1 MRRSLSITAVAIV
14 VGWLGLAG
22 AGASAQQSRGASIAA
37 FENVS
42 IPAAEKSDLGKL
54 TDAGVVT
61 TDGAAAIVV
70 NLVGEMRGRAEKEG
84 AIGVLLLPD
93 VAPIDS
99 AFRTRRAL
107 LVSQEVAVHVADGES
122 SYFMARQQRFEVG
135 FPRYRVLLYNSTGT
149 GATASVFVNRIR

>member
-1 MRRSLSITAVAIV
+1 MHKILSIVAVVFAFALV
-14 VGWLGLAG
+14 PAG
-22 AGASAQQSRGASIAA
+22 AGGQEARGGTIVA

-42 IPAAEKSDLGKL
+42 VSGAERNDLAKL

-61 TDGAAAIVV
+61 TTGASALVV
-70 NLVGEMRGRAEKEG
+70 NLVGEMRGRAEKDG
-84 AIGVLLLPD
+84 AVGVLLLPD
-93 VAPIDS
+93 VSPIDS

-107 LVSQEVAVHVADGES
+107 LVAQEIVAHVGDGES

-149 GATASVFVNRIR
+149 GAMASVFVNRIR